1 MTKEPVFLIFF
12 FIAKAVISSLE
23 MEKYHDRIVIIV
35 SFQRLVTT
43 PIVCTIFAVSILV
56 TVLFFGA
63 SMYTRAAPSPR
74 IDQVQGTLI
83 VSNNVINEGVGDKK
97 PSDFVITVHGNDAS
111 PSSFQGNSS
120 GTPVTLHMGMYS
132 VTETRAPGYN
142 LTLSGDCSGGVMT
155 VETKR
160 CIITNIY
167 SKPIGIRK

>member
-1 MTKEPVFLIFF
+1 
-12 FIAKAVISSLE
+12 
-23 MEKYHDRIVIIV
+23 VIIV
-35 SFQRLVTT
+35 SFQRRVTT

-63 SMYTRAAPSPR
+63 SMYTRAANKTPSALPR

-83 VSNNVINEGVGDKK
+83 VSNNVINEGGGDKK

-120 GTPVTLHMGMYS
+120 GTPVKLHMGMYS

-142 LTLSGDCSGGVMT
+142 LTLSGDCSGGMMT

-167 SKPIGIRK
+167 TTNLLASENRTQ